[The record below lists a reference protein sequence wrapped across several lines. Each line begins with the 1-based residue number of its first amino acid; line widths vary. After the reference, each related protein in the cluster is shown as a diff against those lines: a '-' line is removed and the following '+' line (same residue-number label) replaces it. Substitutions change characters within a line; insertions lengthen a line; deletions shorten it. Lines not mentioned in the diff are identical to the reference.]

1 MNGIFEVPMR
11 TIHRAF
17 ARTNGRGELLS
28 SGEIANLGG

>member
-1 MNGIFEVPMR
+1 MHGNFEGPMR

-17 ARTNGRGELLS
+17 ARTNGREELLS